1 MISWESYKAYISV
14 LLVCCLF
21 LCYNCITLFSYISSI
36 IAVDYE
42 ARKYGVS
49 RMLKGDEAKE
59 KCPNIQLAMVP
70 EKRGKADLTN
80 YRKASAEVMKV
91 MSQFTSVIEKAS
103 IDEAYLDLTDR
114 VKDYIDKMT
123 NREIVLTDLPSTH
136 VAGYD
141 LSISGPDNVLCN
153 DDDDDDDDDVI
164 EKGHSFQVSSNFPEL
179 CQGDVD
185 EESGSNGLLPRC
197 DGLQSNGK
205 YESDCNHNK

>member
-1 MISWESYKAYISV
+1 MLQLYDIY
-14 LLVCCLF
+14 C
-21 LCYNCITLFSYISSI
+21 FSYIFSI

-59 KCPNIQLAMVP
+59 KCPNIQLPMVP

-91 MSQFTSVIEKAS
+91 MSQFTSVIERAS

-123 NREIVLTDLPSTH
+123 NREIVLSDLPSTH

-141 LSISGPDNVLCN
+141 LSINEPVSIVCSDDEGDDN
-153 DDDDDDDDDVI
+153 DDVI
-164 EKGHSFQVSSNFPEL
+164 EKEHSFQVSSDFPEL
-179 CQGDVD
+179 CQCDIND
-185 EESGSNGLLPRC
+185 ESRSNSLLLHC
-197 DGLQSNGK
+197 DGRQSNGK
-205 YESDCNHNK
+205 CESDSNK

>member
-1 MISWESYKAYISV
+1 MY
-14 LLVCCLF
+14 CLS
-21 LCYNCITLFSYISSI
+21 LYNIYCFSYISSI

-123 NREIVLTDLPSTH
+123 KSNREIVLTDLPSTH

-141 LSISGPDNVLCN
+141 LSITEPDNVLCN
-153 DDDDDDDDDVI
+153 DDDDDDDDDDDVI
-164 EKGHSFQVSSNFPEL
+164 EKEHSFQVSSDFPEL
-179 CQGDVD
+179 CQHNVD
-185 EESGSNGLLPRC
+185 EESGSNGLLLHC
-197 DGLQSNGK
+197 DGLQSDSK